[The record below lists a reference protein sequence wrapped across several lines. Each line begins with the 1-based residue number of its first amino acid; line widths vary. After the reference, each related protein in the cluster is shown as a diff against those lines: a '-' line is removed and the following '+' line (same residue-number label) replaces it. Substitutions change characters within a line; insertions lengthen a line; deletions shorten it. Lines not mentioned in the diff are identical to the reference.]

1 MASTESSN
9 AVTTVSL
16 TPEQFERMYLAS
28 PSNKTRD
35 FRAAFG
41 NPTPFHGWQV
51 YLLTILIRAILGL
64 VMSLTPLSCDLMGW
78 RGAGVLGAAS
88 TGVYYFTGG
97 LLMILSGL
105 LEFLLGNTFQFILF
119 CGYGTAFPTH
129 VRIPKQTIADTVF
142 PGSFWLALGAT
153 LTPYFGAYEHYSPD
167 PTSAAAGL
175 SSMGFNAS
183 FGFYL
188 VFMAVFSF
196 LACICALRTNLCYTL
211 LEFFVFL
218 FFALLAA
225 AFFRIADGGSNASKV
240 QTASG
245 AFGFVA
251 SIFGWYFFFAL
262 SLASVNFPITLPVFD
277 LSGLA
282 KSEKAPAPTNG
293 AAPTNGHHDK
303 ETV

>member
-1 MASTESSN
+1 MAESSN
-9 AVTTVSL
+9 TATTVSL
-16 TPEQFERMYLAS
+16 TPEQFERLYLS
-28 PSNKTRD
+28 SSSNKTRD

-41 NPTPFHGWQV
+41 NPTP
-51 YLLTILIRAILGL
+51 LAILGL
-64 VMSLTPLSCDLMGW
+64 VISLAPLSCDLMGW

-88 TGVYYFTGG
+88 TGVYYFAGG
-97 LLMILSGL
+97 LLMIVSGL
-105 LEFLLGNTFQFILF
+105 LEFFLGNTFQFILF
-119 CGYGTAFPTH
+119 CGY
-129 VRIPKQTIADTVF
+129 
-142 PGSFWLALGAT
+142 GSFWLALGAT
-153 LTPYFGAYEHYSPD
+153 LTPYFGAYEHYSAD
-167 PTSAAAGL
+167 ATNAAAGL
-175 SSMGFNAS
+175 SSVGFNAS

-218 FFALLAA
+218 FFALLAS
-225 AFFRIADGGSNASKV
+225 AFFRIADDGSNAKKV
-240 QTASG
+240 QKAAG

-262 SLASVNFPITLPVFD
+262 TLVSVNFPITLPVVD

-282 KSEKAPAPTNG
+282 SRSSKSEKSPAVPEDP
-293 AAPTNGHHDK
+293 ATNGHHDK